1 MKILLFALLFLLLPY
16 CTLRADD
23 SARDTEGIEESASDD
38 SLYLT
43 DSIWTSSDGRRIKLA
58 ELAGR
63 PVVMALFYT
72 NCDSACPLI
81 IDAMKR
87 LEKTLGADE
96 AAKVRFVLVSFD
108 TEADTPEELKAYARK
123 RGIDRANWELLR
135 GSKDDT
141 QELAVLLGS
150 KFKKVSPNMFA
161 HSNLIVVLDGSGR
174 IAARVNALD
183 QLDLLV
189 DKVRFALKSGGA

>member
-1 MKILLFALLFLLLPY
+1 MKILLFALLFSLLPY
-16 CTLRADD
+16 CRVLADD
-23 SARDTEGIEESASDD
+23 GARESEGIEESTTDD

-43 DSIWTSSDGRRIKLA
+43 DSIWTSSNGRRIKLA
-58 ELAGR
+58 ELAGT

-72 NCDSACPLI
+72 SCDSACPLI

-87 LEKTLGADE
+87 LENILGADE

-141 QELAVLLGS
+141 QELSVLLGS
-150 KFKKVSPNMFA
+150 KFKKVSPKMFA

-174 IAARVNALD
+174 IAARVDALD

-189 DKVRFALKSGGA
+189 DKVRLVRKSGGA

>member
-72 NCDSACPLI
+72 SCDSACPLI
-81 IDAMKR
+81 IDAMK
-87 LEKTLGADE
+87 
-96 AAKVRFVLVSFD
+96 
-108 TEADTPEELKAYARK
+108 
-123 RGIDRANWELLR
+123 
-135 GSKDDT
+135 
-141 QELAVLLGS
+141 
-150 KFKKVSPNMFA
+150 
-161 HSNLIVVLDGSGR
+161 
-174 IAARVNALD
+174 
-183 QLDLLV
+183 
-189 DKVRFALKSGGA
+189 